1 MWMNS
6 LIVFVTF
13 IWFTCSCTYGFSKKN
28 AIDQKRSKMK
38 IAVTSTGSD
47 LDSPMSPIFGRCPMF
62 IFIEDDGDEV
72 EAVKNPAMDA
82 RGGAGIQAAQ
92 FVVNHGAE
100 AIITGRVGPNA
111 MDVLRAANIPI
122 YIFQGGSVRQAIESF
137 KAGKLEKQ

>member
-1 MWMNS
+1 
-6 LIVFVTF
+6 
-13 IWFTCSCTYGFSKKN
+13 
-28 AIDQKRSKMK
+28 MK

-62 IFIEDDGDEV
+62 IFIDDNVDEI

-82 RGGAGIQAAQ
+82 RGGAGIQAGQ
-92 FVVNHGAE
+92 FVVNHGAK

-111 MDVLRAANIPI
+111 MDVLQAAGISI
-122 YIFQGGSVRQAIESF
+122 YIFQGDSVRQAIESF